1 MTIKRLVLIFVLTPI
16 AILLSVTSLFNS
28 WQEPQFQSRLELYQ
42 TNIALQAQAWQP
54 KNNNN
59 DNFQAIRAA
68 ILGEQPLESA
78 INQYQQARNS
88 VQANLDKAKKK
99 LAQARSQPKTPPV
112 PPKPLPESPPVT
124 NTSDRDQQQ
133 KLQQSLKQLQKLL
146 AELDLRLGILQA
158 QQGHTD
164 AALKIWNE
172 LQKRLETEKPD
183 IKSLPNTPQ
192 YANSNEFAGMA
203 AVLSG
208 LWSDPAR
215 ILPNAQKLIQ
225 KNLEGWFRSSALVQ
239 LYQLQQRQ
247 EALSVVQA
255 TQQEAA
261 TQAVL
266 KLALIGTI
274 PTFAALVGMVVL
286 ISLFVQ
292 RFLKGKTAL
301 LAQNADVPWST
312 PWNSETILQ
321 VFILG
326 FFFMGQVFV
335 PLMLSIIPIPRPA
348 GNVRIQAVY
357 VLVSYLLVASGAL
370 LVLYFSIKRF
380 FPLPELWFR
389 FRLQDRW
396 FLWGLGGYCAALPIV
411 VLVSLINQQLWQG
424 QGGSNPLLQ
433 LALESQD
440 EVALGIFF
448 FTAAIAAPFF
458 EELLFRGF
466 LLPSLTRY
474 LPVWGAIIASG
485 LLFAIAHL
493 SLSEILPLTAL
504 GIVLGVV
511 YTRSRNLLAPM
522 LLHSLWNSGTLLS
535 LFLLGSGN

>member
-54 KNNNN
+54 QNSSD
-59 DNFQAIRAA
+59 DNFTAIRAA

-78 INQYQQARNS
+78 TNQYQEARNS
-88 VQANLDKAKKK
+88 VQVNLDKAKNK
-99 LAQARSQPKTPPV
+99 LTQLHSQPKTTPV
-112 PPKPLPESPPVT
+112 PPKPLPETPPIN
-124 NTSDRDQQQ
+124 NTSGREQQQ

-158 QQGHTD
+158 QQGKTD
-164 AALKIWNE
+164 TALKIWSE
-172 LQKRLETEKPD
+172 LQKRVETDKSD
-183 IKSLPNTPQ
+183 INSAPNTPP
-192 YANSNEFAGMA
+192 YANSNEFVGTA

-208 LWSDPAR
+208 LWSDPPR
-215 ILPNAQKLIQ
+215 ILPNAQQLVQ

-247 EALSVVQA
+247 EALSAVQTA
-255 TQQEAA
+255 QQEAA

-274 PTFAALVGMVVL
+274 PTLAALVGMILL
-286 ISLFVQ
+286 IFLFVQ
-292 RFLKGKTAL
+292 RLLKGKVAL

-335 PLMLSIIPIPRPA
+335 PLFLSLSPIPRPA

-380 FPLPELWFR
+380 FPLPEFWFR

-440 EVALGIFF
+440 GVALGIFF
-448 FTAAIAAPFF
+448 STAAIAAPFF